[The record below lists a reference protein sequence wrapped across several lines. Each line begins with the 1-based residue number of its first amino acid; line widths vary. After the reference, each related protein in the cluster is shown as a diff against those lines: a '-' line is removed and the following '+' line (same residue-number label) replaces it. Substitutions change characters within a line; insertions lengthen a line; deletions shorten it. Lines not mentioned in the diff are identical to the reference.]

1 MRGDGVTASGS
12 SATATS
18 SNSESL
24 DAEDDHWEAIQ
35 ADPRDLHD
43 LIEAGSHQNNENIED
58 GQPMCIQ
65 GKLNAL
71 LLWVCHFILLWQ
83 TTYLVSDRALEK
95 LLGFLKI
102 LSEVIDRQVSAH
114 QKNNTFL

>member
-1 MRGDGVTASGS
+1 MASQQLTHKPQPLL
-12 SATATS
+12 AV
-18 SNSESL
+18 SESS
-24 DAEDDHWEAIQ
+24 DAEDHHWEETQ
-35 ADPRDLHD
+35 TDPRDLHD
-43 LIEAGSHQNNENIED
+43 LLEADSHKNNENIED

-65 GKLNAL
+65 GKLTAL
-71 LLWVCHFILLWQ
+71 LLWVCHFFLLWQ

-114 QKNNTFL
+114 QKKNTFL